1 MISFQGTYDLWIS
14 LLRGGADIGCARIEE
29 KKNGK
34 SEKNKGRK
42 KEISTVILMKKE
54 EKVAGGISTQIGCSG
69 KMNEKLFEVK

>member
-34 SEKNKGRK
+34 SEKIREERK
-42 KEISTVILMKKE
+42 KYRQLY
-54 EKVAGGISTQIGCSG
+54 
-69 KMNEKLFEVK
+69 